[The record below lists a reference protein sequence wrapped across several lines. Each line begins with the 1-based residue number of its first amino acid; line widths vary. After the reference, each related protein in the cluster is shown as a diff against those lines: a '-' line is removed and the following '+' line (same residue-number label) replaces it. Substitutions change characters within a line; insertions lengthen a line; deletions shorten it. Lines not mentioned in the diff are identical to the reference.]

1 MICYIGEGFEKEN
14 ALKLIDL
21 YAFITNISG
30 QIPGGDNERVPGV
43 VDHHGQLWQH
53 DAHRLVQVH
62 GQGKAPPHTQPR
74 QEQLRQQGPRS
85 PGRGRRRQGRPR
97 HAQPHPQL
105 EPLRKRGE

>member
-43 VDHHGQLWQH
+43 VDHHRQFWKY
-53 DAHRLVQVH
+53 DAY
-62 GQGKAPPHTQPR
+62 
-74 QEQLRQQGPRS
+74 
-85 PGRGRRRQGRPR
+85 
-97 HAQPHPQL
+97 
-105 EPLRKRGE
+105 